1 MCKQKNVD
9 NITIFLGEVTTHPSQ
24 VSHVACLSSEE
35 GVLGVNVD
43 NITSDIISR
52 WIDHSSIPGGRQ
64 HVSGAR
70 KVL

>member
-9 NITIFLGEVTTHPSQ
+9 NITIFSGDVTTHPSQ
-24 VSHVACLSSEE
+24 VSHVGCLSSEE

-52 WIDHSSIPGGRQ
+52 
-64 HVSGAR
+64 
-70 KVL
+70 